1 MSCSISFKA
10 CHRSTV
16 KVVLYLFKSSNTDN
30 TQKSYHHTQRLGPT
44 FFARTLYIYS
54 MTTKG
59 GGMTTSTIA
68 ATAAATTTAS
78 GTTKGG
84 GVVSGSSSKNPSSA
98 SSATTTTT
106 TTTTTPTT
114 DWLYHVIWST
124 ILLYMTYVAIQ
135 QAYTIRL
142 RAIQDYGPVIHEFDP
157 YFNYRATEVRA
168 LIYMY
173 RSERV

>member
-1 MSCSISFKA
+1 M
-10 CHRSTV
+10 
-16 KVVLYLFKSSNTDN
+16 
-30 TQKSYHHTQRLGPT
+30 
-44 FFARTLYIYS
+44 
-54 MTTKG
+54 TKG
-59 GGMTTSTIA
+59 GGMTTSTVA
-68 ATAAATTTAS
+68 ATAAATTTTS

-84 GVVSGSSSKNPSSA
+84 GVVSGSSSNSSSKHPSA
-98 SSATTTTT
+98 AASATTTTT
-106 TTTTTPTT
+106 TTTT

-168 LIYMY
+168 LIYIYVSIGESMKVVAGVTFFALFDTHTQSRFY
-173 RSERV
+173 SFFFVP

>member
-1 MSCSISFKA
+1 M
-10 CHRSTV
+10 
-16 KVVLYLFKSSNTDN
+16 N
-30 TQKSYHHTQRLGPT
+30 
-44 FFARTLYIYS
+44 
-54 MTTKG
+54 
-59 GGMTTSTIA
+59 TSTTA
-68 ATAAATTTAS
+68 ATAAATTTTS

-84 GVVSGSSSKNPSSA
+84 GVVSGGSSSKNPSTAAASA
-98 SSATTTTT
+98 
-106 TTTTTPTT
+106 TTTPTT

>member
-1 MSCSISFKA
+1 M
-10 CHRSTV
+10 
-16 KVVLYLFKSSNTDN
+16 N
-30 TQKSYHHTQRLGPT
+30 
-44 FFARTLYIYS
+44 
-54 MTTKG
+54 
-59 GGMTTSTIA
+59 TSTTA
-68 ATAAATTTAS
+68 ATAAATTTTS

-84 GVVSGSSSKNPSSA
+84 GVVSGGSSSKNPSA
-98 SSATTTTT
+98 AAASATTTT
-106 TTTTTPTT
+106 PT

-173 RSERV
+173 RSGREYESSGGCDFLPC